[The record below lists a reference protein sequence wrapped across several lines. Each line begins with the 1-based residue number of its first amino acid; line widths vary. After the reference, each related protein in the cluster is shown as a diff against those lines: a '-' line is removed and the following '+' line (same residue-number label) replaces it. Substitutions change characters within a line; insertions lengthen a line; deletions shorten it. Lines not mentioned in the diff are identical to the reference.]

1 VRENNTFLQKMH
13 LHLFDDNSDEKVIF
27 NDHEKNMIIRFR
39 AAFTKWLSEPHL
51 RDTQMINYLVQEY
64 NISERQAYYDL
75 PKIKS
80 LIGNVH
86 VAGKEFQRHRANEMI
101 LRGYE
106 VAKNA
111 ESHFEVKQ
119 AMAMIRAGEA
129 LVKVHKLDKEDMDY
143 MPFEDIIPLELEPST
158 DISVI
163 GRRKIENLEEL
174 KRKLRRKYGGQPVED
189 VDYTE
194 MSDE

>member
-1 VRENNTFLQKMH
+1 MEENNTFLQKMH
-13 LHLFDDNSDEKVIF
+13 LHLFDENSDDNIIF
-27 NDHEKNMIIRFR
+27 DKREQEIIIRFR

-51 RDTQMINYLVQEY
+51 RDTQMINYLVQQY
-64 NISERQAYYDL
+64 GISERQAYRDL
-75 PKIKS
+75 PQIKS

-86 VAGKEFQRHRANEMI
+86 VAGKEFQRHRATEMI
-101 LRGYE
+101 LKGYE
-106 VAKNA
+106 VAKDA

-129 LVKVHKLDKEDMDY
+129 LVKVHKLDKEDLDNL
-143 MPFEDIIPLELEPST
+143 PFEDIIPLELEPST

-174 KRKLRRKYGGQPVED
+174 KNKLRRKYGGQPVED
-189 VDYTE
+189 IDFTE
-194 MSDE
+194 MKDE

>member
-1 VRENNTFLQKMH
+1 VEENNTFLQKMH
-13 LHLFDDNSDEKVIF
+13 LYLFDENSDGNIIF
-27 NDHEKNMIIRFR
+27 NKREQDVIIRFR
-39 AAFTKWLSEPHL
+39 AAFIKWFSEPHL
-51 RDTQMINYLVQEY
+51 RDTQMINYLVTQFD
-64 NISERQAYYDL
+64 ISERQAYYDL

-101 LRGYE
+101 LKGYE
-106 VAKNA
+106 VAKDA

-129 LVKVHKLDKEDMDY
+129 LVKVHKLDKEDLDNL
-143 MPFEDIIPLELEPST
+143 PFEDIIPLELEPST

-174 KRKLRRKYGGQPVED
+174 KRKLRKKYGDQPVED
-189 VDYTE
+189 IDFTE
-194 MSDE
+194 MKDE

>member
-1 VRENNTFLQKMH
+1 VEENKTFLQKMH
-13 LHLFDDNSDEKVIF
+13 LHLFDDNSDGNVVFDK
-27 NDHEKNMIIRFR
+27 HEQDMIIRFR

-51 RDTQMINYLVQEY
+51 RDTQMINYLVHQY
-64 NISERQAYYDL
+64 GISERQAYRDL

-80 LIGNVH
+80 LIGNVN

-101 LRGYE
+101 LKGYE

-129 LVKVHKLDKEDMDY
+129 LVKVHKLDKEDLDNL
-143 MPFEDIIPLELEPST
+143 PFEDIIPLELEPST

-174 KRKLRRKYGGQPVED
+174 KNKLRKKYDGRPVED
-189 VDYTE
+189 IDYTE
-194 MSDE
+194 ISDE